1 MFERK
6 GQLFILSGPSGA
18 GKGSIVKEILTR
30 REDLF
35 LSISATS
42 RTPRKGE
49 VEQGSYVFLT
59 REEFENNIRK
69 SNFLEWAEIY
79 GNLYGTPK
87 EPVFKALEE
96 GKNIILEIDYQG
108 ALQVK
113 RVYAD
118 AIFVFVLPP
127 SLEELRQRVI
137 NRNSETEESLE
148 TRYYSALEEIHY
160 LERYDYFIINDIL
173 EDSVNKL
180 DAIITAECCRVDRD
194 ILSLI
199 RSNHWKPK
207 E

>member
-18 GKGSIVKEILTR
+18 GKGSIVKEILAR